1 MLLFKRYLANTHE
14 TISTLAEITPA
25 KRTWRV
31 FKRNKIAV
39 TGLAFILLT
48 LLVAIL
54 GYLIMPDD
62 TPLANNMIIQLSIKK
77 PGSTYMMLKLRKTE
91 PVDTINAFAKMLY
104 GQPSFY
110 KEVPVTGYHFVK
122 DSIYVNG
129 YIGDEDKP
137 EKKAY
142 NIFEVLTGQ
151 KPVYKNGKVAFAN
164 NGQTIIEP
172 ATIAVYQK
180 FDAQIREE
188 NIGFKT
194 FWLGTDGY
202 GRDMLSR
209 LLLGTRI
216 SLAVGL
222 MSVIISM
229 LLGVTVGA
237 VAGYFGGW
245 VDASLSWL
253 MNILWALPAL
263 LLVIAISFAL
273 GKGLWQ
279 IFIAVGL
286 SMWVEVA
293 RLVRGQVMALKQVE
307 YIEAA
312 RALGFSNKRII
323 AKHILPNITGP
334 ILVLASSNFAS
345 AILLEAGLSFLG
357 FGAQPPMPTWGGMI
371 KEHYGY
377 IVMDSAFLA
386 IIPGLAIMLLVY
398 AFNLVTVGLR
408 DAFDIKSQS
417 TRI

>member
-1 MLLFKRYLANTHE
+1 LTDL
-14 TISTLAEITPA
+14 SPSQ
-25 KRTWRV
+25 RTWKI

-39 TGLAFILLT
+39 AGLVFIILT
-48 LLVAIL
+48 ILIAIL
-54 GYLIMPDD
+54 GYLIMPDS
-62 TPLANNMIIQLSIKK
+62 TPLANNMTIQLSLKK
-77 PGSTYMMLKLRKTE
+77 PGSEFMMLRLRKTQ
-91 PVDTINAFAKMLY
+91 PVDTVNIFTKMLF

-110 KEVPVTGYHFVK
+110 RDIPITAYRFTK
-122 DSIYVNG
+122 DSVYVDE
-129 YIGDEDKP
+129 YIGAEDKP

-142 NIFEVLTGQ
+142 NIFEVITGQ
-151 KPVYKNGKVAFAN
+151 KPIYKNGTVSFCFSVGNCRVFPAEEGVYRRFR
-164 NGQTIIEP
+164 GTLYEDHIE
-172 ATIAVYQK
+172 
-180 FDAQIREE
+180 
-188 NIGFKT
+188 FKT
-194 FWLGTDGY
+194 FWLGTDIY
-202 GRDMLSR
+202 GRDLLSR
-209 LLLGTRI
+209 LILGTRI
-216 SLAVGL
+216 SLSVGL

-229 LLGVTVGA
+229 LLGVSIGA

-245 VDASLSWL
+245 IDAALSWL
-253 MNILWALPAL
+253 MNILWSLPAL

-293 RLVRGQVMALKQVE
+293 RLVRGQVMSLKQVE

-312 RALGFSNKRII
+312 RSLGFNNTRII
-323 AKHILPNITGP
+323 TRHILPNIIGP

-357 FGAQPPMPTWGGMI
+357 FGAQPPMPSWGGMI

-377 IVMDSAFLA
+377 IVMDSAYLA
-386 IIPGLAIMLLVY
+386 IMPGMAIMLLVY

-417 TRI
+417 TRF

>member
-1 MLLFKRYLANTHE
+1 MAGL
-14 TISTLAEITPA
+14 
-25 KRTWRV
+25 V
-31 FKRNKIAV
+31 FIA
-39 TGLAFILLT
+39 IT

-54 GYLIMPDD
+54 GYLIMPDN
-62 TPLANNMIIQLSIKK
+62 TPQANNMTIQLSIKK
-77 PGSTYMMLKLRKTE
+77 PGAKFMMLLIRKGE
-91 PVDTINAFAKMLY
+91 QVDTMGFFNRMLF

-110 KEVPVTGYHFVK
+110 REVPITGYYFK
-122 DSIYVNG
+122 QDSIHVSE
-129 YIGDEDKP
+129 YIGNEDKP
-137 EKKAY
+137 DQKAY
-142 NIFEVLTGQ
+142 NIFEVVTGIKPRYHFNKVLLNPTLTCE
-151 KPVYKNGKVAFAN
+151 KTAEIYKNFSDKIKSEQVI
-164 NGQTIIEP
+164 T
-172 ATIAVYQK
+172 
-180 FDAQIREE
+180 
-188 NIGFKT
+188 KT
-194 FWLGTDGY
+194 FWLGTDVY
-202 GRDMLSR
+202 GRDLLSR

-229 LLGVTVGA
+229 FLGVTIGS

-245 VDASLSWL
+245 IDAALSWV
-253 MNILWALPAL
+253 MNILWSLPAL

-293 RLVRGQVMALKQVE
+293 RLVRGQVMSLKQVE
-307 YIEAA
+307 YVEAA
-312 RALGFSNKRII
+312 RALGFNNRRII
-323 AKHILPNITGP
+323 TKHILPNITGP

-386 IIPGLAIMLLVY
+386 ITPGLAIMLLVY

>member
-1 MLLFKRYLANTHE
+1 M
-14 TISTLAEITPA
+14 AELTPA
-25 KRTWRV
+25 KRTWHIFR
-31 FKRNKIAV
+31 RNKIAMA
-39 TGLAFILLT
+39 GLFFIVLT
-48 LLVAIL
+48 LLAAIL
-54 GYLIMPDD
+54 GYAIMPDD
-62 TPLANNMIIQLSIKK
+62 TPQANNMIIQLSIKK
-77 PGSTYMMLKLRKTE
+77 PGSTYTILRLRKAE
-91 PVDTINAFAKMLY
+91 PVDTVNLFEKMLY

-110 KEVPVTGYHFVK
+110 KEIPITGYHFTSDV
-122 DSIYVNG
+122 IYANE

-137 EKKAY
+137 EKKTY
-142 NIFEVLTGQ
+142 NIFEALTGQ
-151 KPVYKNGKVAFAN
+151 KPVYKNGAVTYID
-164 NGQTIIEP
+164 NGKTITGQLNEKL
-172 ATIAVYQK
+172 YR
-180 FDAQIREE
+180 QIRVQLTQQ
-188 NIGFKT
+188 NIYRKT
-194 FWLGTDGY
+194 FWLGTDTY

-209 LLLGTRI
+209 LLLGTRV

-222 MSVIISM
+222 MAVLISM
-229 LLGVTVGA
+229 LLGVTIGA
-237 VAGYFGGW
+237 IAGYFGGW
-245 VDASLSWL
+245 IDACLSWL

-279 IFIAVGL
+279 IFIAVGM

-293 RLVRGQVMALKQVE
+293 RLVRGQVMSLKQVE

-312 RALGFSNKRII
+312 RALGFNNRRII
-323 AKHILPNITGP
+323 SKHILPNITGP

-386 IIPGLAIMLLVY
+386 VVPGLAIMLLVY

>member
-1 MLLFKRYLANTHE
+1 MLAVAATVFIALA
-14 TISTLAEITPA
+14 I
-25 KRTWRV
+25 
-31 FKRNKIAV
+31 
-39 TGLAFILLT
+39 
-48 LLVAIL
+48 VAALL

-62 TPLANNMIIQLSIKK
+62 TPYANNMAIQLSIKK
-77 PGSTYMMLKLRKTE
+77 PGTHYTILKIRKPE
-91 PVDTINAFAKMLY
+91 HIDTVNLFTKFLF
-104 GQPSFY
+104 GQTSFY
-110 KEVPVTGYHFVK
+110 REVPITKYQFFK
-122 DSIYVNG
+122 DSIYVDE
-129 YIGDEDKP
+129 YIGDEDTP
-137 EKKAY
+137 EHKAF
-142 NIFEVLTGQ
+142 NIFEVASGIKPLYLGTTVRLNSLTL
-151 KPVYKNGKVAFAN
+151 PN
-164 NGQTIIEP
+164 NYETYARFKSQITAHQIEH
-172 ATIAVYQK
+172 
-180 FDAQIREE
+180 
-188 NIGFKT
+188 KT
-194 FWLGTDGY
+194 FLLGSDIY

-209 LLLGTRI
+209 LILGARI

-222 MSVIISM
+222 VAVIISL

-245 VDASLSWL
+245 IDASLSWV

-286 SMWVEVA
+286 SMWVEVG
-293 RLVRGQVMALKQVE
+293 RLVRGQVMALKQAE

-312 RALGFSNKRII
+312 RSLGFNNKRII
-323 AKHILPNITGP
+323 IRHILPNIVGP

-377 IVMDSAFLA
+377 IIMNSAYLA
-386 IIPGLAIMLLVY
+386 IMPGLAIMLMVY
-398 AFNLVTVGLR
+398 AFNIITIGLR
-408 DAFDIKSQS
+408 DAFDIKSQT